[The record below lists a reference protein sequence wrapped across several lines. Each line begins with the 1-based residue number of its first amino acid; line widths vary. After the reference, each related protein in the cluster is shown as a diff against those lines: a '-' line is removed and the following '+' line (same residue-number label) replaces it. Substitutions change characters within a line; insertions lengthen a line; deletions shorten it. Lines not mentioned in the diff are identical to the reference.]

1 MFIARNPY
9 FLMGT
14 EVISTLLSRSKLV
27 IQGDKNQ
34 SADEWFR
41 VLTTLGT
48 TLMTEELFSKLSPCR
63 LLETVQSTSSFF

>member
-1 MFIARNPY
+1 MKRKNKI
-9 FLMGT
+9 
-14 EVISTLLSRSKLV
+14 ESTVNNLDTKLV